1 MFRMPPKKKDTKK
14 APPSAAPTSDEK
26 KDDPNAKVTEL
37 QRVQY
42 EIQLA
47 SLDDKIARLKGTQG
61 SAIKIGVCSFTFP
74 EFYTAILIVHFF

>member
-1 MFRMPPKKKDTKK
+1 MPPKKKDAKK

-42 EIQLA
+42 EIQLQ

-61 SAIKIGVCSFTFP
+61 ST
-74 EFYTAILIVHFF
+74 LIYHL